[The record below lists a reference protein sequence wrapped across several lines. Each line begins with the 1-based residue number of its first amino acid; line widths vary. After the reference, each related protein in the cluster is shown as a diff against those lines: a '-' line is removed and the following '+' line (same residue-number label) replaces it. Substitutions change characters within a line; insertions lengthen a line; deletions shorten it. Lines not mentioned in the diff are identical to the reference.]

1 MIISTFSSLV
11 SLPIDIASVT
21 VGLKS
26 GAITARI
33 KKYKS
38 IIKQKN
44 ENLDEILLIAKK
56 KLNTIVVLI
65 F

>member
-26 GAITARI
+26 CAITARI